1 MNNTDLPFPHRQLRI
16 LIQIHILSG
25 INLLHSVSP
34 FGDLHESHLA
44 VLVDYYTADFGVGSF
59 AAARCFVGIK
69 DEGRAVG

>member
-16 LIQIHILSG
+16 LIQIHILPG
-25 INLLHSVSP
+25 IDLLHSVSP
-34 FGDLHESHLA
+34 FGDLYESHLA
-44 VLVDYYTADFGVGSF
+44 VLVDYHTADFGVGSF